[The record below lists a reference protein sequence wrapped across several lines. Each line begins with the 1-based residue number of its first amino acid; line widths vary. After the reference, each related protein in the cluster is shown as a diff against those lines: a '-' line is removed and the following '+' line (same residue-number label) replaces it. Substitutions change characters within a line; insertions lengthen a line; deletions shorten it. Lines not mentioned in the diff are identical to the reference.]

1 MATRVI
7 LDTDIGTDVD
17 DVLALALLLCSPE
30 LELVGVTCVYADVL
44 LRARMVLRLLGLAGH
59 PDVPVMA
66 GVGRPL
72 LGLAPVYWAGH
83 EGEGLLEPGDD
94 ALAPSPEHA
103 VDFLVRSVMDSPGEV
118 HLVAVG
124 PLTNVALAFLREPK
138 LAQSLAHLTIMG
150 GAARA
155 AGRLDLPLA
164 EHNIRCDPEAAHI
177 VLGAGAPT
185 TLIPLDVTTKT
196 TIDAEGVARIRS
208 GGAPFHEAL
217 ARQVELYPR
226 FRETGA
232 TFLHDPLAVAAI
244 LRPDL
249 VRTEPLHIDVE
260 LGGQHATAATLMRT
274 PTHDAPASAAVALG
288 VHAPAFEAFL
298 CERLASRP
306 RVREAR

>member
-177 VLGAGAPT
+177 VLSAGAPV
-185 TLIPLDVTTKT
+185 TLVPLDVTTRVR
-196 TIDAEGVARIRS
+196 IDAAGVARIRS
-208 GGAPFHEAL
+208 GGTPLHEAV
-217 ARQVELYPR
+217 ARQVELYPKFKAR
-226 FRETGA
+226 GWTH
-232 TFLHDPLAVAAI
+232 LHDPLAAAT
-244 LRPDL
+244 L
-249 VRTEPLHIDVE
+249 VRPELVSLSPLRVDVE
-260 LGGQHATAATLMRT
+260 LGGRLAAGATLMRAPDGDT
-274 PTHDAPASAAVALG
+274 PPNASVALDVRAG
-288 VHAPAFEAFL
+288 EFEEFFV
-298 CERLASRP
+298 ERLAAGLRAS
-306 RVREAR
+306 V